1 MTCQALSEEDA
12 SEKGDPEIDLLQLD
26 LQVTQAD
33 IIIAWFFELVWVL
46 KFLDNIFV
54 DNEV

>member
-46 KFLDNIFV
+46 KFLDNKFV